1 MEGQRALITDFIYEN
16 QESMYRLAFAYVRS
30 REAALDI
37 VQETVVQA
45 LTHASSLRAAE
56 AVKAWVYRIL
66 VNESLAYLRR
76 NKRFLLV
83 EALPEEET
91 VDEDIG
97 ERLDV
102 YRAVE
107 RLDPKFK
114 TVVML
119 RFYEDMKLEDIAR
132 ITGTNLNTVKSRLY
146 TALGR
151 LKEELGCEA
160 GPGDGQYPKGGIQG
174 EIHKRG

>member
-102 YRAVE
+102 YRRWNAWIRNSK
-107 RLDPKFK
+107 RL
-114 TVVML
+114 
-119 RFYEDMKLEDIAR
+119 
-132 ITGTNLNTVKSRLY
+132 
-146 TALGR
+146 
-151 LKEELGCEA
+151 
-160 GPGDGQYPKGGIQG
+160 
-174 EIHKRG
+174 